1 MRVVLAEGNALVT
14 VEGDGE
20 LSGTLRV
27 AKVRT
32 TWILPV
38 GPSLSC
44 LTGALT
50 GTSVAA
56 GRLDAAES
64 GVKKRTVCVGSY
76 EWGGGGSNELNRNLW
91 VRWCSGWYEARKGPS
106 PKGAGSIIS
115 IKFCGWAGLKRGG
128 DI

>member
-1 MRVVLAEGNALVT
+1 MTGIGRGEFITGGGGFLIGVGGCGALIFGGGIRVRVVLAEGNALVT

-76 EWGGGGSNELNRNLW
+76 E
-91 VRWCSGWYEARKGPS
+91 
-106 PKGAGSIIS
+106 
-115 IKFCGWAGLKRGG
+115 
-128 DI
+128 